1 MPVSIVN
8 KLRRNAVE
16 KLENI
21 IANYNNR
28 KPIDYKEY
36 KDLKKTNS
44 FILKIKKTRCKKRL
58 KC

>member
-1 MPVSIVN
+1 MPVSILN

-36 KDLKKTNS
+36 KDLKNK
-44 FILKIKKTRCKKRL
+44 FIYIKDKKQDVKRA
-58 KC
+58 